1 MRFEFDPKKSRLNW
15 ERHGIDFEDA
25 QALWAE
31 FHIVI
36 PARSVPGEERYA
48 LVARLDGDC
57 WMAVF
62 TMRGEVVRLIT
73 CHRADGRLERE
84 YEVKNQKKNDS

>member
-1 MRFEFDPKKSRLNW
+1 VRFEFDSKKSRLNW

-31 FHIVI
+31 FHIVL
-36 PARSVPGEERYA
+36 PAKS
-48 LVARLDGDC
+48 
-57 WMAVF
+57 
-62 TMRGEVVRLIT
+62 VVRLIT

-84 YEVKNQKKNDS
+84 YENQNQKKDDA

>member
-25 QALWAE
+25 QALWEE
-31 FHIVI
+31 FHVVV
-36 PARSVPGEERYA
+36 PARAVAGEERHM
-48 LVARLDGDC
+48 LVAMMDGDC
-57 WMAVF
+57 WAAVF
-62 TMRGEVVRLIT
+62 TMRGEVVRLIS